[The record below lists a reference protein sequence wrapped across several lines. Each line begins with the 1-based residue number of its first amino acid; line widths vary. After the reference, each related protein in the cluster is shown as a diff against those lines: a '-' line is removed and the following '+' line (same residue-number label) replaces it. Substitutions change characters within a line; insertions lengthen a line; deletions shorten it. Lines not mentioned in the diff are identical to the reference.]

1 MRTKKTGK
9 IVRGLSKVGSRSGVP
24 AEKRRTNRAVR
35 HSTKGVVDELADE
48 ADDHAEAKL
57 ADRTYEGLHPLPLV
71 ETRILKTKPK
81 KKKRSP
87 QAVTAAKKRAAEAL
101 QKELD
106 RSTREKAQRRAKRR
120 AAARALKE
128 ARKPKA
134 EEA

>member
-1 MRTKKTGK
+1 LRTKKTGK

-35 HSTKGVVDELADE
+35 HSTKGVVDELTNE

-57 ADRTYEGLHPLPLV
+57 ADRTYEGLHPLPIV
-71 ETRILKTKPK
+71 ETRVLKTKPRK
-81 KKKRSP
+81 RKRSP
-87 QAVTAAKKRAAEAL
+87 QAVMAGKKKAAEAL

-120 AAARALKE
+120 ASARALKE

-134 EEA
+134 E

>member
-1 MRTKKTGK
+1 LSTKSSRKNL
-9 IVRGLSKVGSRSGVP
+9 RGLSKVGSRSGVP

-35 HSTKGVVDELADE
+35 HSTKGVVEELADD
-48 ADDHAEAKL
+48 ADNRAEAKL
-57 ADRTYEGLHPLPLV
+57 ADRTYQGLHPLPII
-71 ETRILKTKPK
+71 ETRVLKTKPK
-81 KKKRSP
+81 KKKRAP
-87 QAVTAAKKRAAEAL
+87 QAVAASKKRAALAL

-134 EEA
+134 EES

>member
-1 MRTKKTGK
+1 MSTKRAPK

-35 HSTKGVVDELADE
+35 HSIKGVVDELADDT
-48 ADDHAEAKL
+48 DDRAEAKL
-57 ADRTYEGLHPLPLV
+57 ADRTYQGLHPLPIV
-71 ETRILKTKPK
+71 ETRVLKTKPK
-81 KKKRSP
+81 KKKRSL

-120 AAARALKE
+120 ASARALKKARE
-128 ARKPKA
+128 A
-134 EEA
+134 

>member
-48 ADDHAEAKL
+48 ADDRAEAKL
-57 ADRTYEGLHPLPLV
+57 ADRTYEGLHPLPIV
-71 ETRILKTKPK
+71 ETRVLKTKPK

-87 QAVTAAKKRAAEAL
+87 QALTAAKKRAAEAL

-120 AAARALKE
+120 AKARALKE
-128 ARKPKA
+128 ARKA
-134 EEA
+134 

>member
-1 MRTKKTGK
+1 MSTKSSRK

-35 HSTKGVVDELADE
+35 HSTKGVISALTDD
-48 ADDHAEAKL
+48 ADDRAEAKL
-57 ADRTYEGLHPLPLV
+57 ADRTYEGLHPLPIV
-71 ETRILKTKPK
+71 ETRVLKTKPR

-87 QAVTAAKKRAAEAL
+87 QAVTASKKAAAQAL

-128 ARKPKA
+128 ARKA
-134 EEA
+134 